1 MSDKTKT
8 YIILFMAMACVGMAN
23 KVYELRKEAE
33 PMRVKQFEDKID
45 ATVEMI
51 WFRGFFARVCATEGK
66 RVDASARLMKLC
78 HEAYNMANTGPL
90 QADPEPEPAPKPE
103 PVEYAKTTPTES
115 FLSGGGTRGDPA
127 EAEEAP
133 EDKE

>member
-8 YIILFMAMACVGMAN
+8 LVILFMAIACMGMAN
-23 KVYELRKEAE
+23 MIVKLRKEAE

-45 ATVEMI
+45 VTPEMI

-66 RVDASARLMKLC
+66 RIDVSARLMKLC
-78 HEAYNMANTGPL
+78 HESYNMANAGPL
-90 QADPEPEPAPKPE
+90 KADPEPEPE
-103 PVEYAKTTPTES
+103 PVKDAVITGVTA
-115 FLSGGGTRGDPA
+115 GGGDG
-127 EAEEAP
+127 EAEVA